1 MHPAQEAWNFACP
14 NEQVLFV
21 ELRIKTDV
29 GAIESD
35 HAGALLDVD
44 ELFAEPKNDEVL
56 SLDALVEPFLQAHP
70 GKVVGEALGRHA
82 AKLPV
87 DPRLGL
93 HVIDVDGLNVMS
105 ALADATVA
113 AYRYRLGR
121 YTQLGCRASLGSA
134 PVGAKHSV

>member
-1 MHPAQEAWNFACP
+1 MVAREECQQVAQSSLSHWPRAKDQHVMHPAQEAWNFACP

-56 SLDALVEPFLQAHP
+56 SLDALLEPVPQAHP

-82 AKLPV
+82 ANLPV
-87 DPRLGL
+87 DPRL
-93 HVIDVDGLNVMS
+93 
-105 ALADATVA
+105 
-113 AYRYRLGR
+113 
-121 YTQLGCRASLGSA
+121 
-134 PVGAKHSV
+134 